1 MYNLQ
6 KIGEIDQSLI
16 ENKIAIIGNVIG
28 LENDENYD
36 KLEIEDASGKIII
49 SKDKSVKLTTG
60 SRILAFGTLKIT
72 PKGLI
77 IFSEAIV
84 DISESSPKLLG
95 KFMEKIKNY
104 EI

>member
-16 ENKIAIIGNVIG
+16 ENKIAIIGTVIG

-36 KLEIEDASGKIII
+36 KLEIEDSSGKILV
-49 SKDKSVKLTTG
+49 SKNKSIEIASS
-60 SRILAFGTLKIT
+60 SRVLVFGTVKIT

-77 IFSEAIV
+77 IFSEAVV
-84 DISESSPKLLG
+84 DVSESSPKLLG
-95 KFMEKIKNY
+95 KFMEKIENY
-104 EI
+104 DI